1 VANDERRERFEA
13 LFEQHYGRVRRYVLR
28 RADAAI
34 ADDVVSETFT
44 VAWRRLDDIRVPEL
58 PWLLGVARL
67 SLANVLRSERRRQA
81 LFERLRQEPP
91 TSGAGDAEGDILRA
105 LASLREADRE
115 ALLLVAWEGL
125 TSAEAAQ
132 ALDSSVAAFH
142 VRAFRARRRLL
153 RALATEEVSGTPGA
167 RTPSAEEAK

>member
-1 VANDERRERFEA
+1 MSF
-13 LFEQHYGRVRRYVLR
+13 GRS
-28 RADAAI
+28 D
-34 ADDVVSETFT
+34 
-44 VAWRRLDDIRVPEL
+44 
-58 PWLLGVARL
+58 GGRL
-67 SLANVLRSERRRQA
+67 SSRGCDRNR
-81 LFERLRQEPP
+81 
-91 TSGAGDAEGDILRA
+91 LRA